1 MNLLC
6 SRCVMARV
14 RARISISLFV
24 LMFLSGCVYS
34 TTPEW
39 GTGNGQVSVDI
50 DRNLMTA
57 EIQSE
62 MGDGYDETVVI
73 ENCENQSI
81 TIRGLLISSQVYS
94 DHADLATIESA
105 MGASVIIHE
114 MAWSEA
120 TSIEEGTAGRVS
132 IKDWSMPLNPVE
144 SVGSKIDD
152 NKDEWKI
159 IGIIPGSKNIA
170 DGLNVLEHWHQA
182 IELIGYIADEG
193 GTIGEN
199 CKLEEQRNA
208 MIITKIKTEQGE
220 VTLSGD
226 SPDEYQLGD
235 TDIFGGWTF
244 ILFFLIFGIGG
255 GVGLFIVSTM
265 IIRQGAKATAEALLG
280 REGFAKAVQMKIDIK
295 SSKKAGLESVEDRAK
310 RQKKAAP
317 PVKKSK
323 VEDVAIPGFDLD
335 NILSSANPSESPQQ
349 IVQGGSVTVTSQ
361 VKDME
366 QQVQPSNVTQISSN
380 PKPATSV
387 TSNQPETMQRKGH
400 FSASMSSS
408 RSSAQNIRS
417 QSPEESARPVRRRA
431 VKRAAKPAEP
441 EPKQEKRSSVTDDEE
456 FSDFSF

>member
-1 MNLLC
+1 
-6 SRCVMARV
+6 MARG

-94 DHADLATIESA
+94 DHADLATSESA

-182 IELIGYIADEG
+182 IELRGYIADEG

-199 CKLEEQRNA
+199 CQLEEQRNG

-280 REGFAKAVQMKIDIK
+280 
-295 SSKKAGLESVEDRAK
+295 
-310 RQKKAAP
+310 
-317 PVKKSK
+317 
-323 VEDVAIPGFDLD
+323 
-335 NILSSANPSESPQQ
+335 
-349 IVQGGSVTVTSQ
+349 
-361 VKDME
+361 
-366 QQVQPSNVTQISSN
+366 
-380 PKPATSV
+380 
-387 TSNQPETMQRKGH
+387 
-400 FSASMSSS
+400 
-408 RSSAQNIRS
+408 
-417 QSPEESARPVRRRA
+417 
-431 VKRAAKPAEP
+431 
-441 EPKQEKRSSVTDDEE
+441 
-456 FSDFSF
+456 